1 MKAIIVGWI
10 IAILAYVVVA
20 EETVEDAGTIVHIL
34 YSNDEADRP
43 PRLARIA
50 RNLVDNS
57 VDHIATMATIFPE
70 DHESLAG
77 MLLNL
82 VVVDSDDRPLRLMK
96 ILCRRATFLPTRV
109 LRKARTL
116 SPIEKYIKTSL
127 MRLI

>member
-10 IAILAYVVVA
+10 IAILAYVVIA

-34 YSNDEADRP
+34 CLNDEADHP
-43 PRLARIA
+43 TRLAKIA

-57 VDHIATMATIFPE
+57 VDHIGTMATIFPE

-82 VVVDSDDRPLRLMK
+82 VVVDSDDRPLRLIK
-96 ILCRRATFLPTRV
+96 ILCHRATFLPTRV
-109 LRKARTL
+109 LCKARTL
-116 SPIEKYIKTSL
+116 TPVEI
-127 MRLI
+127 